1 MKTAYTN
8 GTIFT
13 MDAANEWY
21 KNGIIITEDGRIVYA
36 GPPNDFEQQSVDET
50 IDLKG
55 KWVLPGLVNTH
66 SHILMTIL
74 RGTGD
79 DMNLKPW
86 LEQRVWPLE
95 QQFTPEI
102 GTASARLGVLEMLKS
117 GTTTFSDMF
126 NPNGIDSDEVI
137 HAIADSG
144 IRGAFSHT
152 VFSAGSEADQRANLN
167 EAERF
172 AKTYRSFADG
182 RFTTMIAPHSPYTC
196 TPKALE
202 ECARLAK
209 ENKVMAHIHVAETD
223 GEIEE
228 ILTRYG
234 ARPIEHIRRSGLFD
248 VPAIMAHGVVLNDE
262 ERAFM
267 KERDIRVA
275 HNPVSNLKLGS
286 GVADVAA
293 LREADVKVGIAT
305 DGVMSNNNFDM
316 FEELRLAAL
325 LQKGTYKD
333 ATRLPAEEI
342 LAMAT
347 RIGAEAVG
355 MKHTGCLKSGRCAD
369 FITIDPS
376 DKPHLQ
382 PAAEACSHL
391 VYAVSGKDVC
401 DVYVEGRQLVKDGQ
415 CLTMDEEKIIADA
428 NRLRKQLEI

>member
-1 MKTAYTN
+1 M
-8 GTIFT
+8 
-13 MDAANEWY
+13 NEAHDFY
-21 KNGIIITEDGRIVYA
+21 KNGILVVEDGKIVYA
-36 GPPNDFEQQSVDET
+36 GPSNDLELKDVDET
-50 IDLKG
+50 VDLKG

-66 SHILMTIL
+66 SHIVMTIL

-79 DMNLKPW
+79 DMNLKAW
-86 LEQRVWPLE
+86 LEEKVWPLE

-102 GTASARLGVLEMLKS
+102 GTASARLGILEMLKS

-126 NPNGIDSDEVI
+126 NPSGIDSDEVI

-152 VFSAGSEADQRANLN
+152 VFSAGTSDEQRANLE

-172 AKTYRSFADG
+172 AKTYRDFADG
-182 RFTTMIAPHSPYTC
+182 RMTTMVAPHSPYTC
-196 TPKALE
+196 TPEALE

-209 ENKVMAHIHVAETD
+209 EYSIMAHIHVAETH

-228 ILTRYG
+228 IENRYG
-234 ARPIEHIRRSGLFD
+234 ARPVEHISRTGLFD

-267 KERDIRVA
+267 RERDIRVA

-286 GVADVAA
+286 GVADVASLVDA
-293 LREADVKVGIAT
+293 GIKVGVAT

-325 LQKGTYKD
+325 LQKGTYQD
-333 ATRLPAEEI
+333 ATRLPAEQI

-347 RIGAEAVG
+347 RIGAQAIG
-355 MKHTGCLKSGRCAD
+355 MPHTGALVSGKRAD

-382 PAAEACSHL
+382 PEAEAFSHL
-391 VYAVSGKDVC
+391 VYVAGGRDVSDVFV
-401 DVYVEGRQLVKDGQ
+401 DGRQLVKDGR

-428 NRLRKQLEI
+428 NRLRGDLQA